1 MTDQL
6 SRTVLANLPTG
17 HTIAGAVASDI
28 PAIIA
33 LLSDDPVASGREVD
47 PSDPLYRRAFA
58 DIEADPRELLVVLLD
73 PSAVVVGTLQLTFIP
88 GLSRA
93 GATRALVE
101 AVRVSSSQRGGGLG
115 SMFIRWAIDYSRQRG
130 AALIQLT
137 TDKRRIDAHRFYR
150 KLGFEAS
157 HVGMKLLL

>member
-6 SRTVLANLPTG
+6 SRTVLASLPTG
-17 HTIAGAVASDI
+17 HLVASAVEADI
-28 PAIIA
+28 PAIIV
-33 LLSDDPVASGREVD
+33 LLSDDPVASGRETD

-58 DIEADPRELLVVLLD
+58 DIESDPRQLLVVLLD
-73 PSAVVVGTLQLTFIP
+73 SSGVVVGTLQLTFIP

-101 AVRVSSSQRGGGLG
+101 AVRVSSSRRGSGLG

-137 TDKRRIDAHRFYR
+137 TDKRRTDAHRFYR
-150 KLGFEAS
+150 RLGFEES